1 MFSLLVD
8 EQVKPDKLSVYWSFV
23 ENQQVALP
31 SK

>member
-1 MFSLLVD
+1 MFSLRLD
-8 EQVKPDKLSVYWSFV
+8 EQVKPDALALYWSFV